1 MYAKRSGFEIV
12 AHCDER
18 AKEYLQL
25 APYDDIIID
34 LEGITPIANSN
45 IYAWSKFAAMKSE
58 SLGAIHIDGDVF
70 LKDEKLIELLNFDDY
85 DCIVQCLENT
95 RTYGVNATLV
105 WNMSKNAFKNIDYP
119 DWARTQCK
127 QMYNCGIIGFNNEEL
142 KQQYFDT
149 YEDMIKNTVKMA
161 LLLLVYQI

>member
-1 MYAKRSGFEIV
+1 MRVVHSFSSYHCSEETLFMHMCYFILSCMYAKRSGFEIV

-85 DCIVQCLENT
+85 DCT
-95 RTYGVNATLV
+95 G
-105 WNMSKNAFKNIDYP
+105 S
-119 DWARTQCK
+119 
-127 QMYNCGIIGFNNEEL
+127 
-142 KQQYFDT
+142 
-149 YEDMIKNTVKMA
+149 
-161 LLLLVYQI
+161 